1 MTRYCGSQDIYS
13 ELVEKS
19 EQNWLLGLVAFA
31 IVEEQRIEWMRHFEI
46 TNNRPP
52 SDDEVRAWYQQQ
64 PSSVLLRA
72 KGAAANALLAY
83 SEEVLAQVYEHQQ
96 REVRDSVVVAEIR
109 ELKKFW
115 PQFGVNLAGGF
126 ASSLLFAAVL
136 TLLAFIVF
144 SDASPIAI
152 GAHLPN
158 KK

>member
-31 IVEEQRIEWMRHFEI
+31 IVEEQRIEWMRHYEL
-46 TNNRPP
+46 TNSRPP
-52 SDDEVRAWYQQQ
+52 SDDEIRAWYHQQ

-72 KGAAANALLAY
+72 KGTAENALLAY
-83 SEEVLAQVYEHQQ
+83 SEEVLAEVYEQQQ
-96 REVRDSVVVAEIR
+96 REVRESVIVAEIR

-152 GAHLPN
+152 GAHLTD

>member
-64 PSSVLLRA
+64 PSSVW
-72 KGAAANALLAY
+72 
-83 SEEVLAQVYEHQQ
+83 Q
-96 REVRDSVVVAEIR
+96 
-109 ELKKFW
+109 
-115 PQFGVNLAGGF
+115 AGLP
-126 ASSLLFAAVL
+126 ARC
-136 TLLAFIVF
+136 F
-144 SDASPIAI
+144 SP
-152 GAHLPN
+152 LC
-158 KK
+158 